1 MLWFLFGKILYM
13 SAAATCGGFL
23 IYIFSKIFSKVLSKK
38 TVYYLWLLPL
48 LAAVIPFSNGYIP
61 KTAARTALPKTAKYS
76 PAKSR
81 RPPSYKSKMRNAP
94 RLNKKKAY
102 ER

>member
-23 IYIFSKIFSKVLSKK
+23 IYIFLKIFSKLLSKK

-61 KTAARTALPKTAKYS
+61 KTAARQFNSYSASSHQIKSAEKQTSTAYIPV
-76 PAKSR
+76 
-81 RPPSYKSKMRNAP
+81 
-94 RLNKKKAY
+94 
-102 ER
+102 